1 MDVNTVSYTGAI
13 GVGQNTPTDKSSAS
27 NFVKKTLE
35 NTGIDI
41 GDKDVATI
49 SGKDITNAHFLN
61 AMNISIK
68 DNISSQVGLE
78 FNASG
83 VTSLVSRDFL
93 SSIGYEGKNL
103 NDLSQEEAKKM
114 LGEDG
119 IFGIKQTSQRIA
131 DFIINGAGDDL
142 EKLQD
147 GRAGMM
153 KGFAEATKLISG
165 SFGRFELPDITK
177 ETMLK
182 AQELVD
188 ARIKELGGNVLDIQ
202 A

>member
-61 AMNISIK
+61 AMSITIK
-68 DNISSQVGLE
+68 DNVSSQVGLE

-103 NDLSQEEAKKM
+103 NDLSQEEAKKC
-114 LGEDG
+114 
-119 IFGIKQTSQRIA
+119 
-131 DFIINGAGDDL
+131 
-142 EKLQD
+142 
-147 GRAGMM
+147 
-153 KGFAEATKLISG
+153 
-165 SFGRFELPDITK
+165 
-177 ETMLK
+177 
-182 AQELVD
+182 
-188 ARIKELGGNVLDIQ
+188 
-202 A
+202 